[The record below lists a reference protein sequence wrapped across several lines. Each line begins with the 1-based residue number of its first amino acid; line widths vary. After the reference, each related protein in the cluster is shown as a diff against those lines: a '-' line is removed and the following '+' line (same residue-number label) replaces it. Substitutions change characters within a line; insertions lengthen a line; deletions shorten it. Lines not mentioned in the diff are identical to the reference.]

1 MTPIASH
8 IFGPWKS
15 RTNSLGVFMRCHVS
29 PEAEYPFAPSIDTP
43 LGHFPGLE
51 NISHHILW

>member
-1 MTPIASH
+1 MEVTH
-8 IFGPWKS
+8 KF
-15 RTNSLGVFMRCHVS
+15 LGVFMRCHAS

-51 NISHHILW
+51 NISHHTESYPGNLT